1 LAGELATVDLAGDGE
16 AAGVVDHARFRSGP
30 RAGDR
35 APDAR
40 GRSGHSGAPTR
51 LFDLFRGTHSTL
63 LLFDGPARTDAGY
76 QRLTTTAR
84 QVGAALGDEVHACVV
99 VPGDRRPDQLD
110 DDVDVFLDPDRDAHH
125 RYAATAESMYWVRPD
140 GYVAYRSQPATAG
153 PLLDHLGSVFRLNAP
168 A

>member
-1 LAGELATVDLAGDGE
+1 VGLPGDGE
-16 AAGVVDHARFRSGP
+16 VAGPVDHVRFRSGP

-35 APDAR
+35 APDAG
-40 GRSGHSGAPTR
+40 GRSGDSGAPTR

-76 QRLTTTAR
+76 QRLTTTAQ
-84 QVGAALGDEVHACVV
+84 QVDAALGDEVRTCVV
-99 VPGDRRPDQLD
+99 VPSDRRPVQLD
-110 DDVDVFLDPDRDAHH
+110 DVDAFLDPDRDAHH
-125 RYAATAESMYWVRPD
+125 RYAATAESLYLVRPD